1 MDEEISLFERLLT
14 EAEGD
19 APPDADMGS
28 GGGDT
33 GPPDIPDGAQND
45 DGPPDMG
52 GDEPPDMGDAGD
64 EPPDMGDDFGM
75 DDGSG
80 GEGGDNGQE
89 GGEGQENQIDGL
101 DEKVSAIMNQQLYQK
116 FLSMLNTISSQQ
128 NQIRSNNDIL
138 YALSPESLDIADSLS
153 KLDENIRLYLKD
165 IFLNENYSKNLLFFN
180 KCLNLLNILNKIF
193 SQKIRKGIK
202 DAE

>member
-19 APPDADMGS
+19 APPDADMGG

-101 DEKVSAIMNQQLYQK
+101 DEKVSAIMNQQL
-116 FLSMLNTISSQQ
+116 
-128 NQIRSNNDIL
+128 
-138 YALSPESLDIADSLS
+138 
-153 KLDENIRLYLKD
+153 DENIRLYLKD